1 MSLLELCK
9 KSTAFH
15 QHIAI
20 PVPRQFGDSLEM
32 SRFQHR
38 SQENLKR
45 REFNT
50 RISGIAVDAG
60 KP

>member
-9 KSTAFH
+9 KKPTAFH

-20 PVPRQFGDSLEM
+20 TVPRQFKDSLEM
-32 SRFQHR
+32 SRVQH
-38 SQENLKR
+38 SQENLKS

-50 RISGIAVDAG
+50 RINGTAH
-60 KP
+60 